1 MILTEQLTRI
11 NINQKCRQKDKP
23 ILRFLSLY
31 WISRSK
37 QTFEDSAVRTAR
49 NFPLTVEIKDYN
61 NILDEQNLFHQR
73 VKNDLKHMIKFK
85 KITTDKRY
93 DDTAGCLLDYS
104 YFKKYDKS
112 IATDLSK
119 QQVLDADPNAIQ
131 QINFT
136 GNLDQAENTTKVFI
150 IEAV

>member
-1 MILTEQLTRI
+1 
-11 NINQKCRQKDKP
+11 
-23 ILRFLSLY
+23 
-31 WISRSK
+31 
-37 QTFEDSAVRTAR
+37 
-49 NFPLTVEIKDYN
+49 
-61 NILDEQNLFHQR
+61 
-73 VKNDLKHMIKFK
+73 MIKFK

-119 QQVLDADPNAIQ
+119 QQALDADPNAIQ

-150 IEAV
+150 TEAV